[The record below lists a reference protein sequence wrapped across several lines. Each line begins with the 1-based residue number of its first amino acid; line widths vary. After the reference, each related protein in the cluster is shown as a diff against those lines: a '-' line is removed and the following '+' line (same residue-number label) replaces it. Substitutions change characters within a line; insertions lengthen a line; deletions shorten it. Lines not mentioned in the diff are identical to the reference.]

1 MRAAVSSASTRPTA
15 QPVPPGFRL
24 SGRQIAISVA
34 LGLVLWIAAALVI
47 RAAPAML
54 FERGAWT
61 VVLFAAAL
69 PNAFFTLWLARRL
82 GAPSPGQIVPFVAV
96 GCATAML
103 CDGVAL
109 TWAAPLYGGGGKDL
123 ATAAALLLWGVAAI
137 LIVGLVAARREGA

>member
-1 MRAAVSSASTRPTA
+1 MHAVVSSASTPPTA
-15 QPVPPGFRL
+15 ESVPEGSRL

-34 LGLVLWIAAALVI
+34 LGLALWIAVALVI

-54 FERGAWT
+54 FDRGAWT
-61 VVLFAAAL
+61 VLLFAAAL

-82 GAPSPGQIVPFVAV
+82 AAPSPERIVPFLAV

-123 ATAAALLLWGVAAI
+123 ASAAALLLWGVAAI